1 MDSMTAVE
9 IKETLEREFDVYLT
23 PQEIRTLTLARLNEL
38 SAENQC
44 TEVDNQQVEG
54 KHTILVRS
62 GNLII
67 PERNVQFLLSLAFH
81 TIKT

>member
-23 PQEIRTLTLARLNEL
+23 PQEIRTLTLAGLNEL
-38 SAENQC
+38 STAYQSTKVN
-44 TEVDNQQVEG
+44 NQQLEG
-54 KHTILVRS
+54 TLTILVKS
-62 GNLII
+62 GKLII
-67 PERNVQFLLSLAFH
+67 LEKNGQFLLPLTFY